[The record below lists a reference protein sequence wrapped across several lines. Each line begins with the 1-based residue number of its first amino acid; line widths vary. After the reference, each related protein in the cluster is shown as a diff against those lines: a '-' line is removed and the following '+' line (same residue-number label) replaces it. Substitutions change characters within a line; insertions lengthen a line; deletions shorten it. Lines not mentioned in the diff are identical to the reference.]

1 MSPMIP
7 FALLCVVGALA
18 FVISSTPNPLRTS
31 KAYHLVHFLV
41 TFYLIFMFWEAFW
54 AGAASAGPGVLIDFF
69 CHVAMLLMALLLQ
82 ARLVYFV
89 VSHYVT
95 DLFPAWV
102 MGDDRLRM
110 PKTYDRAEKAERAR
124 EFAQAAQLYREAIAQ
139 DPKDLEARRRLA
151 EVHVQLGDYD
161 AAIRELTAALAETAE
176 LDLRGPLVVR
186 LAEILV
192 QHRNDRMAALER
204 LYKFKDEAAGTRHAE
219 YVQARIEALTK

>member
-1 MSPMIP
+1 MTSTTA
-7 FALLCVVGALA
+7 FVLFSAVGAL
-18 FVISSTPNPLRTS
+18 SSLIAANANPIRTS
-31 KAYHLVHFLV
+31 KAYLVAHIMASL
-41 TFYLIFMFWEAFW
+41 YLT
-54 AGAASAGPGVLIDFF
+54 GAIWKDFSASADMLSVMVEVLSK
-69 CHVAMLLMALLLQ
+69 VALCIVGLMFHAYFIAFAIRHHLLDVLPTVL
-82 ARLVYFV
+82 
-89 VSHYVT
+89 
-95 DLFPAWV
+95 

-124 EFAQAAQLYREAIAQ
+124 DFAQAAQLYREAVAQ